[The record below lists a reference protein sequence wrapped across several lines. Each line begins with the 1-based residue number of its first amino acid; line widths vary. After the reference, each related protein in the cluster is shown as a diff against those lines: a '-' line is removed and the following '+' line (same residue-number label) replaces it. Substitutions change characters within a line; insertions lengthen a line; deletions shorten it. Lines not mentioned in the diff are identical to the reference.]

1 MVKRLKI
8 RRAACL
14 LTLVAGLGGLVAC
27 QADGALSQSDALQ
40 LVRAGV
46 SHCETAWKN
55 PGDAQTFPHDG
66 ETYRWLNSE
75 YDTAEKLRSRLS
87 AAFTTP
93 AIERQIEE
101 WRLLERDGRVA
112 RLDAGAIALEDWE
125 RARVKFID
133 QGELTAT
140 ARVDAPSAE
149 DEVTVYEVRFRKEAG
164 VWKLDATLEEMLQ
177 AGFDR

>member
-1 MVKRLKI
+1 MVTRSSI
-8 RRAACL
+8 RRAARL
-14 LTLVAGLGGLVAC
+14 LTLVAGIGGLVAC
-27 QADGALSQSDALQ
+27 QAEGALSRDDALQ
-40 LVRAGV
+40 LARAGV
-46 SHCETAWKN
+46 SHCETAWSN
-55 PGDAQTFPHDG
+55 PGDGQVFPHDG
-66 ETYRWLNSE
+66 ENYRWLNPE
-75 YDTAEKLRSRLS
+75 YDSAAKLRTRLS
-87 AAFTTP
+87 SAFTEP

-101 WRLLERDGRVA
+101 WRLLERDGRLA

-125 RARVKFID
+125 RARLKFID

-164 VWKLDATLEEMLQ
+164 VWKLDATFEEMLQ